1 MMHGQKNIKKCC
13 FYCSETA
20 CQSDLRKN
28 IEAVWEDVVRR
39 MCVLKTRGNRR
50 MKKLRDEE
58 IQNLYSM
65 LNIIKGNKIP
75 IDEVDEVRNMHGKEY
90 KHI

>member
-1 MMHGQKNIKKCC
+1 
-13 FYCSETA
+13 
-20 CQSDLRKN
+20 
-28 IEAVWEDVVRR
+28 